1 MAQVRVLT
9 VDDQAV
15 FREAVRDLLDD
26 TPGFEPVGEASCGP
40 DAIAAVA
47 STATDLVLLDV
58 RMPGMDGIET
68 ARRIT
73 AQDPDVV
80 IVLVSADEPED
91 LPAGAT
97 SCGAVAYVPKRDL
110 GPRRLTRLWA
120 SIRR

>member
-15 FREAVRDLLDD
+15 FRQAVRDLLVD
-26 TPGFEPVGEASCGP
+26 TPGFESVGEASSGP

-47 STATDLVLLDV
+47 STETDLVLLDV

-80 IVLVSADEPED
+80 IVLVSADETKD
-91 LPAGAT
+91 LPAGAA
-97 SCGAVAYVPKRDL
+97 SCGAAAYVPKRDL

-120 SIRR
+120 SIQG